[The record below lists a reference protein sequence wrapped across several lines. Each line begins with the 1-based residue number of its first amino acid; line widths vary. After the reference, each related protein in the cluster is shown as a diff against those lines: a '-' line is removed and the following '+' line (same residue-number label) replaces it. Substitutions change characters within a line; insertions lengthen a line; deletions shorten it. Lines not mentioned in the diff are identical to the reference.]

1 MNIVDSQIAYKGHFK
16 MMKYTVRNENGKT
29 YLEECFE
36 RGHAVAAVVW
46 DSNIQRFIFTKQFRI
61 GAASDSQGTKTELIE
76 IVAGS
81 MDKEN
86 ETPVQA
92 LVREIEEELG
102 YRVSEEDNNITHIA
116 SVYVSPGGTSE
127 KVHIYLVEVSQKV
140 SEGGGVEDE
149 NISIVEMTAP
159 EVLNWM
165 PEIDDAKTFLGV
177 LYIMNKLNYLPKN
190 NI

>member
-1 MNIVDSQIAYKGHFK
+1 MKIIDSRTVYKGHFK
-16 MMKYTVRNENGKT
+16 MMKYDVQDENGKT
-29 YLEECFE
+29 HPEECFE

-61 GAASDSQGTKTELIE
+61 GAASDSHGTKTELIE

-81 MDKEN
+81 MDKGN
-86 ETPVQA
+86 ETPIQS
-92 LVREIEEELG
+92 LIREIEEELG
-102 YRVSEEDNNITHIA
+102 YRVSEEENNIIHIA

-127 KVHIYLVEVSQKV
+127 KVHIYFVEVSQKV
-140 SEGGGVEDE
+140 SEGGGLEDE

-159 EVLNWM
+159 EVLAWI

-177 LYIMNKLNYLPKN
+177 SYIMNKLNYLPKN